1 MYQSLKDRKANILSA
16 SPELSPFID
25 DLPSETAA
33 RAFRNVSF
41 SPEQRGLEIQ
51 VEYAGRITEQ
61 KTRITSEIEKAQA
74 RNAEIV
80 PNWSEQLE
88 GWFETYRQ
96 RMKGLYLGY
105 LVTMSSCASAMITGP
120 ARFPVERQRKRNASA
135 DNKYAAIAAYATHA
149 PNRFLKRVMPF
160 GNGIAIT
167 SNAPNA
173 IDLIVAKLNERIK
186 LQETMKAANK
196 IVGKT
201 YKKGSSAGVTSEMR
215 DHCAQQLADALG
227 ITSEKAL
234 AMLKPIDYSEK
245 IIAYWPYQLSNNNKE
260 ILRLEQR
267 KEDVKRLQQSSPG
280 IEQVLDNGIE
290 IRKSYDGRIEIH
302 FGYKPDPDVRDFLS
316 KRAFKFSR
324 FRGNAWIRRLSV
336 NAFAVFN
343 SEIKPF
349 LESLPK
355 K

>member
-1 MYQSLKDRKANILSA
+1 
-16 SPELSPFID
+16 
-25 DLPSETAA
+25 
-33 RAFRNVSF
+33 
-41 SPEQRGLEIQ
+41 
-51 VEYAGRITEQ
+51 
-61 KTRITSEIEKAQA
+61 
-74 RNAEIV
+74 
-80 PNWSEQLE
+80 
-88 GWFETYRQ
+88 
-96 RMKGLYLGY
+96 
-105 LVTMSSCASAMITGP
+105 
-120 ARFPVERQRKRNASA
+120 
-135 DNKYAAIAAYATHA
+135 
-149 PNRFLKRVMPF
+149 
-160 GNGIAIT
+160 
-167 SNAPNA
+167 
-173 IDLIVAKLNERIK
+173 
-186 LQETMKAANK
+186 MKAANK

-234 AMLKPIDYSEK
+234 AMLKPIDYSDK
-245 IIAYWPYQLSNNNKE
+245 IIAFWPYQLSNNNKE
-260 ILRLEQR
+260 IRRLEQR

-316 KRAFKFSR
+316 KKAFKFSR

-336 NAFAVFN
+336 NAVAVFN
-343 SEIKPF
+343 REIKPF